1 MPFLD
6 RADAGRPLASL
17 LAGLPTIEGGPGSVV
32 VGLPRG
38 GIPVA
43 YEIARALG
51 APLDVILV
59 RKVGLPAQP
68 ELAMGAIGEDGI
80 RVDNEDVVEAEHVS
94 DREFAE
100 VEDRER

>member
-6 RADAGRPLASL
+6 RADACRR
-17 LAGLPTIEGGPGSVV
+17 LAGLLTGERGEDTVV
-32 VGLPRG
+32 LGLPRG

-43 YEIARALG
+43 YEIARALS

-68 ELAMGAIGEDGI
+68 ELAMGAIGEDGV
-80 RVDNEDVVEAEHVS
+80 RVVNDDVVNAEHVS
-94 DREFAE
+94 DQQFGR
-100 VEDRER
+100 VEDA